1 MFHGWI
7 ISRQWSTEIQQVHI
21 EVLISLQTPLN
32 FMWYDREMCASMQ
45 QQLNR
50 LNSWHSSRLNAVIK
64 HVKNRKRVVS
74 ISSPG
79 GETVKWIK
87 KSRSSCP
94 EVFCKK
100 EVLKIFSKFTG
111 KHLYRRL
118 FKKELQVSR
127 LYHNLLQ
134 QFPHISKANFAIS
147 FSSENIKTENGS
159 F

>member
-1 MFHGWI
+1 MTAFSSFNLDLILRLGVPWVNNCKSMKHRN
-7 ISRQWSTEIQQVHI
+7 SVHI

-32 FMWYDREMCASMQ
+32 FMWYDPEMCASMQ

-100 EVLKIFSKFTG
+100 EVLKNFSKFTG

-118 FKKELQVSR
+118 FKKRVTGLKVVS
-127 LYHNLLQ
+127 Q
-134 QFPHISKANFAIS
+134 SIGTISSHIK
-147 FSSENIKTENGS
+147 G
-159 F
+159 